1 MTVPDV
7 DQNEEIENIFD
18 LELLEIDK
26 LQGNLYL
33 NF

>member
-26 LQGNLYL
+26 LQGN
-33 NF
+33 FI